1 MNVLSNW
8 ESVSTWA
15 QVGGIGRAQ
24 GSCTGRNMHGDQR
37 GNCHLEIGKVPE

>member
-15 QVGGIGRAQ
+15 HVADMAEPKEIVRGEI
-24 GSCTGRNMHGDQR
+24 CTVTKGV
-37 GNCHLEIGKVPE
+37 IAI